1 MTEQQ
6 DMRLVDSRMLPA
18 APHLTC
24 TPRAPRPHTCPP
36 HLQLAFLMAAT
47 SACEVH
53 EAAAAPEAAQQPP
66 AEGGGRPASSAALN
80 LARSYLA
87 QSRAAG
93 AVLAAAQATEGQQA
107 GADPKSDVFGALLVG
122 VPARKP
128 GILGRGCRSAFGG
141 DVAQPSLLAAAASR
155 CAAPGRNTASA
166 PLACPQDFRLACLSQ
181 DTAAQLQALERCQ
194 ALPAFGA
201 EHFAMAAAVARG
213 CASGGADAGTAG
225 RTGSMEVCRAAEAAR
240 LQRLTQQAPMDYA
253 AVAAVSI
260 VSAPALCFAT
270 PAWQVKRL

>member
-1 MTEQQ
+1 MPRCRRPARPPCTSARCGGVVAAFTAFVGRQLVADGMTEQQ

-93 AVLAAAQATEGQQA
+93 AVLAAAQAMEGQQA
-107 GADPKSDVFGALLVG
+107 GADPKSDVFAALLVG
-122 VPARKP
+122 APARKP

-155 CAAPGRNTASA
+155 CAAPGRNTALCS
-166 PLACPQDFRLACLSQ
+166 PRLPAGLPPGLPVPGHGRP
-181 DTAAQLQALERCQ
+181 AAGAR
-194 ALPAFGA
+194 ALPG
-201 EHFAMAAAVARG
+201 
-213 CASGGADAGTAG
+213 
-225 RTGSMEVCRAAEAAR
+225 AAR
-240 LQRLTQQAPMDYA
+240 LW
-253 AVAAVSI
+253 
-260 VSAPALCFAT
+260 C
-270 PAWQVKRL
+270 